1 MQAVPPVAPVTPAP
15 GNVPQDEAGGQGWQ
29 GQGSKGGGQ
38 VGFLPPAIVQKHSL
52 TGEKKR

>member
-38 VGFLPPAIVQKHSL
+38 VGFLNRHSSK
-52 TGEKKR
+52 TQPDW